1 MPDAFRQ
8 GTLVSGRYEILGLL
22 GTGGMGEI
30 YRARRLRLGDE
41 VAIKVIRTT
50 GVDDEALR
58 DRFMRESRACARLRH
73 PHIVAIHDFDVD
85 DERRPFLVMELLNG
99 PSVREELAQSGRF
112 DLARLQKI
120 LPGLCSALQLA
131 HDNGIV
137 HRDLKPA
144 NIVSH
149 RYESGEL
156 VYKIIDFGL
165 ANVRAAADETR
176 LTTERQFLGTVTYA
190 SPEQLRGQVVD
201 QRSDVYSAGAV
212 VYEMITG
219 RAVFDAADSL
229 AAATQHL
236 MASPEPPSRFRAD
249 LPGWVDAAVLRALAK
264 QPDDRWPRIEDF
276 ALAMQG
282 AAAHDAATGLGHA
295 RAPALSGMLGKYDL
309 GLLIGRGRF
318 GSEVYAARHR
328 ALGHPVAVR
337 TLHRRAHPNWDA
349 ARDRFLRE
357 AQALQVW
364 HPSII
369 QVRDYGEES
378 DVVYVVTEL
387 LEGVSL
393 RELLTH
399 EGALP
404 WPRLAPLADQLLDA
418 IETMH
423 RRGGTVCGLSPEI
436 IRMTRD
442 EAGERL
448 MISSAGIVQVQDLLG
463 TLSLETLRGG
473 DRADP
478 ELPYVAPEVFMGRA
492 PDTVADVFTIGVLL
506 YEMATG
512 RVPFEGRTLPSLLGA
527 ALGPPPPL
535 AHDAAPGV
543 PPAVSDVVARC
554 LVADPAARLAPVAEV
569 RRRLS
574 DATR

>member
-8 GTLVSGRYEILGLL
+8 GTLVAGRYEILGLL

-30 YRARRLRLGDE
+30 HRARRLRLGDE

-73 PHIVAIHDFDVD
+73 PHIVAIHDADVD
-85 DERRPFLVMELLNG
+85 DEGRPFLVMELLNG

-190 SPEQLRGQVVD
+190 SPEQLRGQAVD

-264 QPDDRWPRIEDF
+264 QPDERWPRIEDF

-282 AAAHDAATGLGHA
+282 ALAHDAPTGLGLV
-295 RAPALSGMLGKYDL
+295 RTPALSGMLGKYDL

-369 QVRDYGEES
+369 QVRDYGEEG

-393 RELLTH
+393 RELLTR

-404 WPRLAPLADQLLDA
+404 WPRVAPLADQLLDA
-418 IETMH
+418 IEAMH

-442 EAGERL
+442 DAGERL

-473 DRADP
+473 ERADP

-527 ALGPPPPL
+527 AMGPPPPP
-535 AHDAAPGV
+535 AHDMAPGV